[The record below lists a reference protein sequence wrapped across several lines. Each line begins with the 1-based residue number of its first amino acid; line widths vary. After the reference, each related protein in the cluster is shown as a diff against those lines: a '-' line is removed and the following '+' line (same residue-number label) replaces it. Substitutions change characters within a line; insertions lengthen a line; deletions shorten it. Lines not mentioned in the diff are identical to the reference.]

1 MNHLRCRIDEWTTTD
16 RMVLMVPIARK
27 AQRKYEAF
35 ENRMVTFFLEIMLII
50 HRRNIR
56 TMMICPISSGSWSMG
71 DKKVDIGEKIVGGI
85 SRFMSPNLVGIRKT
99 KKTSSIKASLSY
111 RTASCSFAVGDTVLL
126 FFFAN
131 GHSFVWVRSYLFD
144 ERL

>member
-16 RMVLMVPIARK
+16 RMVLMIPTARK

-35 ENRMVTFFLEIMLII
+35 ENRMMTFFPEIMLII
-50 HRRNIR
+50 HKRNIN
-56 TMMICPISSGSWSMG
+56 TMMIWPISSGSWSIG
-71 DKKVDIGEKIVGGI
+71 PIKVDIGEKIVGGT
-85 SRFMSPNLVGIRKT
+85 SRFIRPNFVGTRKM
-99 KKTSSIKASLSY
+99 KKTSRKKASLSY
-111 RTASCSFAVGDTVLL
+111 RKASCSFTLCDTGLL